1 MIVGQGLYHDG
12 FPVNSEGTFAEL
24 AARCHDD
31 GPENTTFA
39 WVGLADPSNTELSD
53 IQAAFNI
60 HPLAI
65 EDAGSG
71 EERPKVDLFGDT
83 LTVVLR
89 PARFDRETHH
99 LDFGQITIMCS
110 PTYVVVVR
118 RGDVQPLAR
127 LRRSLESKP
136 SQLKLGPGAVMH
148 EILDTVVEGYYPT
161 LDHLYEDISSLEER
175 IFSNTAGPDPTE
187 DIYRLQAVVLRLTK
201 AVAPL
206 NDVLKSL
213 RHSDH
218 PVLTDALQ
226 HYVADTDDDVQ
237 RIMDTLS
244 SDRDVLL
251 SALEANLTK
260 VSIRQNEDMRKMSAW
275 AALIAV
281 PTAIA
286 GIYGMNFKNMPETE
300 FEYAYYIVLGGIALI
315 CLFLWRSFKRSGW
328 L

>member
-12 FPVNSEGTFAEL
+12 LAVNSHGTFAEL
-24 AARCHDD
+24 AARCHAD

-39 WVGLADPSNTELSD
+39 WVGLADPSHTELSD
-53 IQAAFNI
+53 VQAAFGI

-65 EDAGSG
+65 EDASG
-71 EERPKVDLFGDT
+71 ADERPKVDLFGDT
-83 LTVVLR
+83 LTVVLQ
-89 PARFDRETHH
+89 PARFDTESHH
-99 LDFGQITIMCS
+99 LEFGQITIMCS

-118 RGDVQPLAR
+118 RGDVQPLAK
-127 LRRSLESKP
+127 LRRNLEAKP
-136 SQLKLGPGAVMH
+136 AQLKLGPGAVMH

-161 LDHLYEDISSLEER
+161 LEHLYDDISNLEER
-175 IFSNTAGPDPTE
+175 IFSNTTGPDPTE

-213 RHSDH
+213 RRNDH
-218 PVLTDALQ
+218 PVLTEDLQ

-286 GIYGMNFKNMPETE
+286 GIYGMNFRHMPEL
-300 FEYAYYIVLGGIALI
+300 EYEYSYYIVLGGIALI
-315 CLFLWRSFKRSGW
+315 CVLLWRSFKRSGW